1 MNMNTKRI
9 TKVSAFLIA
18 LTCLTL
24 ARVSNAASYN
34 VSNTNSS
41 GAGSL
46 SQALSQ
52 AQSDPNAT
60 INISP
65 GLGTTTLSGTLP
77 AIQNNLVINGNSNA
91 ISGAGAYRI
100 FFVNAPGC
108 AVQIN
113 SLTLSN
119 GVAQGGGGGVGYG
132 GGGGGAGLGG
142 AIFVNAG
149 ALTINGVSFTNNSA
163 HGGPGA
169 YGFDNGQNSNA
180 GGGGG
185 GGGLAF
191 GGGSAFGDSVDD
203 GEDYVG
209 PGAGGG
215 ALTSAGTSVN
225 GDDGGGP
232 GGGAHGGSGGSLA
245 LEGGNAGNGGSPTLA
260 DGGGGGGGLTLGP
273 GSGGNGGT
281 GSDFGGGGGAGSSD
295 NGNSGLGG
303 NGGFGGGGGGGAFTD
318 NGSGY
323 AGGNGG
329 FGGGGGGGG
338 DGVNAE
344 GAGGKAG
351 FGGGNGDSGFTGNAG
366 GGLGAGGAVFARL
379 GATLTIQD
387 STFGGETVVAGPGA
401 KSGASGSALG
411 QALFLGG
418 NVNYSVSA
426 GTNTL
431 ADSIGGG
438 NDANA
443 QGSFTKSGAG
453 TLVLTGAESY
463 TGSTAVSE
471 GTLKVVNN
479 SIDSTAIA
487 LDSGAVLEYDVT
499 SRILTPNTTYT
510 GTGTLRVTGTG
521 NFVFGPGVINV
532 DFSPGA
538 LIDVEQGLLTGSSS
552 YGGVWASNYAS
563 LNIASNAVF
572 DAVEAGL
579 ANAMQIGALTG
590 AGKFQGGYSGNGN
603 GGLTTVTMGIAG
615 GSGTFSG
622 IFTNDYN
629 ARLGIIKTGAGT
641 EVLSGIS
648 SYSGGTTVKGGTLV
662 INGTSGSGS
671 VTVSGGT
678 LSGHGTIAGSV
689 TIGANGTLAPG
700 APLGTLTISNSLI
713 LAGNTIVA
721 LSSGTNCQV
730 AGLTSVT
737 YGGTLTI
744 TNLGEPLS
752 AGSTFTLFN
761 AASASGN
768 FASIVGGSGS
778 GLLFNFNPTN
788 GVLSV
793 VGPYPSSPT
802 NMTYR
807 VNSGAMTVS
816 WPANYTGWILQAQTN
831 PPTMGITTNWVDV
844 AGSASV
850 DSMSF
855 AMSRTNSVFFRMRLP

>member
-1 MNMNTKRI
+1 
-9 TKVSAFLIA
+9 
-18 LTCLTL
+18 LT
-24 ARVSNAASYN
+24 V
-34 VSNTNSS
+34 
-41 GAGSL
+41 
-46 SQALSQ
+46 
-52 AQSDPNAT
+52 
-60 INISP
+60 
-65 GLGTTTLSGTLP
+65 
-77 AIQNNLVINGNSNA
+77 
-91 ISGAGAYRI
+91 
-100 FFVNAPGC
+100 
-108 AVQIN
+108 
-113 SLTLSN
+113 
-119 GVAQGGGGGVGYG
+119 
-132 GGGGGAGLGG
+132 
-142 AIFVNAG
+142 
-149 ALTINGVSFTNNSA
+149 NGVSFTNNSA
-163 HGGPGA
+163 HGGAGSI
-169 YGFDNGQNSNA
+169 GFDGGMESNA

-191 GGGSAFGDSVDD
+191 GGGSAFCVSVDE

-232 GGGAHGGSGGSLA
+232 GGGANGGSGGTLA

-273 GSGGNGGT
+273 GNGGNGGQ

-338 DGVNAE
+338 QGINAN
-344 GAGGKAG
+344 GAGGAGG
-351 FGGGNGDSGFTGNAG
+351 FGGGNGDSGNSGNAG
-366 GGLGAGGAVFARL
+366 GGLGAGGAIFARL
-379 GATLTIQD
+379 GATITIQD
-387 STFGGETVVAGPGA
+387 STFGGDTVVAGPGA
-401 KSGASGSALG
+401 KFAGSGSALG
-411 QALFLGG
+411 QALFLGA
-418 NVNYSVSA
+418 NVNYSVFA

-431 ADSIGGG
+431 TDTIGGG

-443 QGSFTKSGAG
+443 EGSFTKSGAG

-463 TGSTAVSE
+463 TGGTVVSE
-471 GTLKVVNN
+471 GRLEVMNN
-479 SIDSTAIA
+479 FLDSTAIA
-487 LDSGAVLEYDVT
+487 IDSGAVLEYNVT

-510 GTGTLRVTGTG
+510 GTGTLRATGTG
-521 NFVFGPGVINV
+521 NFVFGPGVIKV

-538 LIDVEQGLLTGSSS
+538 LIDVEEGLLTGSSS

-579 ANAMQIGALTG
+579 AAAMQIDALTG
-590 AGKFQGGYSGNGN
+590 AGTFQGGYSGNGN
-603 GGLTTVTMGIAG
+603 GGLTTVTIGIAG

-622 IFTNDYN
+622 AFKNDSA
-629 ARLGIIKTGAGT
+629 ARLGIVKTGAGT
-641 EVLSGIS
+641 EIFTGTS
-648 SYSGGTTVKGGTLV
+648 SYSGGTTVKGDTLV

-671 VTVSGGT
+671 VTVSGGM
-678 LSGHGTIAGSV
+678 LSGHGTIAGPV
-689 TIGANGTLAPG
+689 TIGPNGTFAPG
-700 APLGTLTISNSLI
+700 SPLGTLTISNSLI
-713 LAGNTIVA
+713 LAGNTVVA

-730 AGLTSVT
+730 AGLASVT

-761 AASASGN
+761 ATSSSGN

-778 GLLFNFNPTN
+778 GLLVNFNPTN

-793 VGPYPSSPT
+793 VGPYPNSPT
-802 NMTYR
+802 NMTCS
-807 VNSGAMTVS
+807 VNSGVMTVS

-831 PPTMGITTNWVDV
+831 PPTMGITTNWADV
-844 AGSASV
+844 VGSASV
-850 DSMSF
+850 DTMSF
-855 AMSRTNSVFFRMRLP
+855 AISRTNSVFFRMRLP